1 MSSLMSGLRK
11 KVILSLLIV
20 GSLPL
25 IIGLLLAYIRGTY
38 ELRNTIGHNFE
49 GLAGEVAHK
58 TDLIIAK
65 ELGELQHYTSS
76 LDLIRVIE
84 TSNKTYNGLSPSEIE
99 KRLKEGEATWNAEK
113 NPGVHPKG
121 ILGNLGSRYLV
132 KSTIVENKE
141 KINAALFATDKMG
154 AVVASIN
161 GYPKYLNSEE
171 EWWKKTYNEGNG
183 KVYLGNEYF
192 DEAAKAHVWEVTI
205 PVINEENNQVI
216 GTLKAV
222 LKINEFFQPSIF
234 RIRFGKTGH
243 AMLVDSEGKVIICP
257 VLPTGAH
264 IADKQLISLVTSP
277 HQGWIKAENDAHG
290 GKNSIVGFAPIEDTN
305 QVLKGSVG
313 KSWHSFIRQDPKE
326 LYSPLYTMLRDVIIY
341 GVLLIGVIITAG
353 LIMSER
359 LVQPIKALQE
369 GAEIIGRG
377 NLDHHLTITTND
389 EIGVLGDKFN
399 EMTKK
404 LKRSYLEIEDSLEK
418 LKEMDK
424 FKSEFISLVSHELR
438 TPLTS
443 IIGFSELLIDRVPG
457 EINMVQEEYIK
468 NVQSSGQQ
476 LLEIINN
483 LLDISK
489 LQAGKL
495 ELVLSDFDIGGLIS
509 EIEGSVMPLINRK
522 ELNFENSIEDGIPM
536 IYADRAKIKQ
546 TLLNLISNAIKF
558 TPKGGFVRID
568 VTGIVVQERP
578 MLQISVADTG
588 VGIAAEDR
596 TKIFE
601 EFRQVD
607 STYAREYPGT
617 GLGLSIAK
625 RFVEMH
631 GGFIW
636 VESRPGE
643 GSAFSFRIPVKAEK
657 PAASK
662 IDSTQVKET
671 GTRAIEGQSSNV
683 KIQSSNDSD
692 APQILV
698 VEDDLK
704 TSKLMGLYLTQSGY
718 RVIYAY
724 DGVEAVERAKEHRPF
739 AITLDIM
746 IPNKDGWQ
754 VLRELKGLTETKDI
768 PVIIV
773 SIINDKE
780 MGFFL
785 GAADYLAKPID
796 KKKLLESLKNKS
808 FTTKVKKKPVSI
820 LAIDDDPQILM
831 LLESMLGAEGF
842 GVVKASSGEE
852 GYNTAVEIQPDII
865 ILDLL
870 MPDINGFEILR
881 RLKGHPTTKGIPVII
896 LTAKELTSDDRR
908 LLNGKIMEVVTKSGS
923 LREDLVNEIKRFE
936 KLYPDKGG
944 MIDGLTGLYNERYL
958 RNRLNE
964 EIARYGRFK
973 RPFSMIIMNI
983 DEFRHYNEV
992 NGTEEGDKVLKEL
1005 ADLIKK
1011 NTRAQNSVC
1020 RRGGSSFAIVL
1031 TETYID
1037 TAFQVA
1043 EKLKDLIEYHH
1054 FPHREKQPAGRLTIA
1069 AGVAS
1074 FNDDIGTS
1082 DRLIVKAQKAADDAR
1097 TGSGNR
1103 VIKSV

>member
-25 IIGLLLAYIRGTY
+25 IIGLLLAYIRGTD

-65 ELGELQHYTSS
+65 ELGELRHYTSS
-76 LDLIRVIE
+76 SDLIRAIE
-84 TSNKTYNGLSPSEIE
+84 VSNKVYNGLSPSEIE
-99 KRLKEGEATWNAEK
+99 KRLKEGEATWNTEK
-113 NPGVHPKG
+113 NPGVKSKG
-121 ILGNLGSRYLV
+121 ILENLGSRYLV
-132 KSTIVENKE
+132 KSTTDENKE
-141 KINAALFATDKMG
+141 KINIALFATDKRG
-154 AVVASIN
+154 AVVTSIN
-161 GYPKYLNSEE
+161 GYPKYLNSGE
-171 EWWKKTYNEGNG
+171 EWWNKAYNDGKG

-192 DEAAKAHVWEVTI
+192 DEVVKAHVWEIAI
-205 PVINEENNQVI
+205 PVTNEENGQVI
-216 GTLKAV
+216 GILKAV
-222 LKINEFFQPSIF
+222 LNINEFFQPSIF
-234 RIRFGKTGH
+234 HIRFGKTGH

-264 IADKQLISLVTSP
+264 IADKHLISLVTSP
-277 HQGWIKAENDAHG
+277 NQGWIKAENDAHG
-290 GKNSIVGFAPIEDTN
+290 GRNSIVGFAPIEDAN
-305 QVLKGSVG
+305 QILKGSID

-326 LYSPLYTMLRDVIIY
+326 LYSPLYAMLRDVIIY

-377 NLDHHLTITTND
+377 NLDHRLTITSND

-399 EMTKK
+399 EMTEK

-509 EIEGSVMPLINRK
+509 EVEGSVMPLINRK
-522 ELNFENSIEDGIPM
+522 ELSFENRIEDGIPM

-558 TPKGGFVRID
+558 TPKGGFVRVD
-568 VTGIVVQERP
+568 VTGTVVHERP

-596 TKIFE
+596 AKIFE
-601 EFRQVD
+601 EFRQVN

-643 GSAFSFRIPVKAEK
+643 GSTFSFRIPVKTEK
-657 PAASK
+657 STASK
-662 IDSTQVKET
+662 VDSRQVKEI
-671 GTRAIEGQSSNV
+671 GTRAKEERAIAPG
-683 KIQSSNDSD
+683 ID

-724 DGVEAVERAKEHRPF
+724 DGVEAVEKAKEHRPF

-785 GAADYLAKPID
+785 GAADYLTKPID
-796 KKKLLESLKNKS
+796 KKKLLESLKNKG

-820 LAIDDDPQILM
+820 LAIDDDLQILM
-831 LLESMLGAEGF
+831 LLESILGVEGF

-852 GYNTAVEIQPDII
+852 GYNVAVEVQPDLI

-881 RLKGHPTTKGIPVII
+881 RLKRHPTTKGIPVII
-896 LTAKELTSDDRR
+896 LTAKELTSDDKR
-908 LLNGKIMEVVTKSGS
+908 LLSGNIMEVLNKGGS
-923 LREDLVNEIKRFE
+923 LREDLVSEVKRFE

-958 RNRLNE
+958 RSRLDE

-973 RPFSMIIMNI
+973 RPFSLIIMNI

-992 NGTEEGDKVLKEL
+992 NGTEEGDKVLREL
-1005 ADLIKK
+1005 ADIIKK
-1011 NTRAQNSVC
+1011 NTRAQNPIC

-1037 TAFQVA
+1037 TTFQVA
-1043 EKLKDLIEYHH
+1043 EKLKGLIECHH

-1103 VIKSV
+1103 VIKAV